1 MIKPLLK
8 KTQFK
13 IIIIMI
19 NNNHKNK
26 VLKTVCH
33 LESKVSEIPQQR
45 IEKIIVAKKIKLIKI
60 L

>member
-1 MIKPLLK
+1 
-8 KTQFK
+8 
-13 IIIIMI
+13 MI

-33 LESKVSEIPQQR
+33 LESKVLEIPLQR
-45 IEKIIVAKKIKLIKI
+45 IEKIIVAKKIKLIKT